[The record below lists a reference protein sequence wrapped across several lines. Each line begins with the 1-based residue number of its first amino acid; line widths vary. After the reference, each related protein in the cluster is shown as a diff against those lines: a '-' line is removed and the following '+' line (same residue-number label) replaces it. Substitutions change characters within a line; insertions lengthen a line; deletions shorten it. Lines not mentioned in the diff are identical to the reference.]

1 MKIRQYLNFRSI
13 WGYSS
18 VGQNVCPASRRSWV
32 QVPLSPPFFAL
43 IAQSVERLTVN
54 QRVTGSN
61 PVQGA
66 MRVQLSWLEHQSYKL
81 GVQGSSPCTRTINKT
96 FIIYLF
102 INNRRYSAKVIILFG
117 GFYRVLKSP
126 SFLGTWSSLV
136 MALALGARNR
146 EFESLSPDHKKYNL
160 KIFDIIYI

>member
-43 IAQSVERLTVN
+43 IAQSVEQTAVN
-54 QRVTGSN
+54 RQVTGSN

-81 GVQGSSPCTRTINKT
+81 GVQGSSPCTRTINKI

-102 INNRRYSAKVIILFG
+102 INNRRYSAMIIILFG
-117 GFYRVLKSP
+117 GFLQSFKIAQYTRDLVQFGYGACFGSKKSGVQISQSRP
-126 SFLGTWSSLV
+126 
-136 MALALGARNR
+136 
-146 EFESLSPDHKKYNL
+146 
-160 KIFDIIYI
+160 

>member
-43 IAQSVERLTVN
+43 IAQSVEQTAVN
-54 QRVTGSN
+54 RQVTGSS

-66 MRVQLSWLEHQSYKL
+66 MRVQLSWLEHLPYKQR
-81 GVQGSSPCTRTINKT
+81 VRGSSPCTRTINKI

-102 INNRRYSAKVIILFG
+102 INNRRCSAIIIILFG
-117 GFYRVLKSP
+117 GFLQSFKIAQYHRDLVQFGYGAWFGTKKSGVRISQSRP
-126 SFLGTWSSLV
+126 
-136 MALALGARNR
+136 
-146 EFESLSPDHKKYNL
+146 
-160 KIFDIIYI
+160 

>member
-32 QVPLSPPFFAL
+32 QVPLSPPFFAV

-54 QRVTGSN
+54 QRVTGSS

-66 MRVQLSWLEHQSYKL
+66 IRMQLSWLEHLPYKQR
-81 GVQGSSPCTRTINKT
+81 VRGSSPCIRTINKT

-136 MALALGARNR
+136 QGAC
-146 EFESLSPDHKKYNL
+146 FGSKKSGVR
-160 KIFDIIYI
+160 ISQSRP